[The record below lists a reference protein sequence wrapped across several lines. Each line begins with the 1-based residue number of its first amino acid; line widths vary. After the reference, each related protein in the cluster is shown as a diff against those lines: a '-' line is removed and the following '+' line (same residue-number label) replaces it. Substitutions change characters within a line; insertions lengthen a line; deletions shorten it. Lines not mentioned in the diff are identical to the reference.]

1 MTDTISIIPTK
12 IPIVSASINPTQ
24 SSIERIWVSTR
35 SRIAP
40 ETAASVLFTLFVIM
54 AAIVT
59 TKIMIAAI

>member
-24 SSIERIWVSTR
+24 SSIERIWVST